1 MISNALHMLK
11 ADNEDSQA
19 LSEIYSELIIK
30 TTDTSHFTQ
39 MFHSISKLYALSQDL
54 DGNNVRR

>member
-1 MISNALHMLK
+1 MLK

-30 TTDTSHFTQ
+30 TTDTSHLTQ

>member
-1 MISNALHMLK
+1 MLK